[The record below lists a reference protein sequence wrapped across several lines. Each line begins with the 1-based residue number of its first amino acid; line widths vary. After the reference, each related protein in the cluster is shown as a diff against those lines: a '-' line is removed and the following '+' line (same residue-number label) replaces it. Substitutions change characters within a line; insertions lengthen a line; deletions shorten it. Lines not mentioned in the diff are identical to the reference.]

1 MTVTVARETIVIDA
15 SVALALL
22 AGDEAWLSRWT
33 AWARADSLILAPGH
47 FAAEVAQA
55 LLRKADLTADDATAR
70 LERLFEAGIET
81 VDEGLD
87 GIIRATDL
95 ADRHLLTTYGALY
108 LTLALD
114 VEGVLATLDQDLAMA
129 ADAEG
134 VRVIS

>member
-22 AGDEAWLSRWT
+22 AGDEAWLSRW
-33 AWARADSLILAPGH
+33 AEWARADSLILAPSH

-55 LLRKADLTADDATAR
+55 LLRKADLAADDATTR

-87 GIIRATDL
+87 GIVRATDI

-114 VEGVLATLDQDLAMA
+114 VDGVLATLDQDLAMA